1 MSDITSLRTFI
12 RESIRKSRKKFI
24 TFEGSEV
31 EFGSQN
37 HIDAYDQVLNELGSI
52 RSQLTRLDRKEQ
64 DRITRCM
71 ESLRH
76 LKRKAYRQGLTSG
89 LIKEIDK

>member
-1 MSDITSLRTFI
+1 MSNTTSLRDLI
-12 RESIRKSRKKFI
+12 RESIRKNRKKFM

-31 EFGSQN
+31 EYGSQG
-37 HIDAYDQVLNELGSI
+37 HVDAYDQVLNELRSI
-52 RSQLTRLDRKEQ
+52 RSQLTRHDRKEQ

-76 LKRKAYRQGLTSG
+76 LKRKAYKQGLTAG